1 MSYYVAN
8 EDFELECYDSSKV
21 KVDLSGLSSLC
32 YTIQKSST
40 NKSKSKAIIHNIT
53 INVTTVTGSIK
64 TSKIDGS
71 AVTFVSAS
79 GSINGSSEKYKSN
92 KLSVCLADDTITP
105 LNIAS
110 YTGKGSKGKLT
121 VVGTNS
127 SSGATVTDI
136 CDIWIKKAGQNVL
149 KGV

>member
-1 MSYYVAN
+1 MNYYVAN
-8 EDFELECYDSSKV
+8 EDFELDCYDSTKV
-21 KVDLSGLSSLC
+21 KVDLSGLTSLC
-32 YTIQKSST
+32 YTIKKSST
-40 NKSKSKAIIHNIT
+40 NKSKKKAIIQNIT
-53 INVTTVTGSIK
+53 INVTTATGSIK

-71 AVTFVSAS
+71 AVTFVSAT
-79 GSINGSSEKYKSN
+79 GSIAGSSKKYKTD

-110 YTGKGSKGKLT
+110 YTGNGSKGKLT
-121 VVGTNS
+121 VIGTNS
-127 SSGATVTDI
+127 SSGATITDV